1 MPELWAA
8 ASAQGAQK
16 SEAAGIKIVG
26 ISCDPTDALAKMK
39 GELHLP
45 FPLLSEE
52 DEQVIQRYGLRWG
65 RAC

>member
-1 MPELWAA
+1 V
-8 ASAQGAQK
+8 
-16 SEAAGIKIVG
+16 GIKIVR
-26 ISCDPTDALAKMK
+26 ISSDPPDALAKMK